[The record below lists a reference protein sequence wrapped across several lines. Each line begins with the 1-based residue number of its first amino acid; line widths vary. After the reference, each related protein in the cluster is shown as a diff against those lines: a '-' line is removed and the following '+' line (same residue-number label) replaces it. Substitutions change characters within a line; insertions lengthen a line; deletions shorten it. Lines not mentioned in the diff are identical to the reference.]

1 MSYYTLVKVK
11 FNHLGVIC
19 EHINLGLKPM
29 TQKEAIT
36 FKSKMM
42 KPYQYLV
49 VPFNQ

>member
-1 MSYYTLVKVK
+1 MSNYTVVKVK
-11 FNHLGVIC
+11 FNHQGVIC

-29 TQKEAIT
+29 TQKEAVT

-42 KPYQYLV
+42 KPVQYLV